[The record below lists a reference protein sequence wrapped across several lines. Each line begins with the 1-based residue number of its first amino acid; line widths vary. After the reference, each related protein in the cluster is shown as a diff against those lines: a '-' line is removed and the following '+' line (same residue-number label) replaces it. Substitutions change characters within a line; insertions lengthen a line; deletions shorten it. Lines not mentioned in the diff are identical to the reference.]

1 MKKTASIF
9 RAVDSEWSNG
19 NLEMAPSLPLPS
31 EPAAATDDFVR
42 AVAEMAKV
50 PSGADKL
57 QHRTFVLQTDS
68 H

>member
-19 NLEMAPSLPLPS
+19 NLEMAPSLPS
-31 EPAAATDDFVR
+31 EPAAATDDFVK